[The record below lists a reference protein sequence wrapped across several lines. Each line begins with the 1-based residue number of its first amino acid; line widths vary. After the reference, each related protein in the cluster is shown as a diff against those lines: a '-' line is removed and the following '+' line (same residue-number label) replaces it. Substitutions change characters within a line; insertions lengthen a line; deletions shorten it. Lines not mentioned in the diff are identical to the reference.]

1 MCHDDGMCPADDAV
15 AHTQHHGATT
25 TIGHANGHVHGQ
37 ANGMTVIGWPFLEVE
52 VLRFQ
57 RVGVDLIQ
65 PGKQRADFGEFPHR
79 GRRRG

>member
-1 MCHDDGMCPADDAV
+1 
-15 AHTQHHGATT
+15 
-25 TIGHANGHVHGQ
+25 
-37 ANGMTVIGWPFLEVE
+37 
-52 VLRFQ
+52 LRFQ